1 MRPSSLTTLF
11 VFLIISSLLIGC
23 SISYSSGKS
32 SDSSSASFDSSSA
45 SSGSGDDDDEDEDA
59 AASTANTYAEDV
71 TVATKL
77 YVTTQDGSKH
87 FMSTISNLARAHGI
101 EDWEQEKITYSAM
114 GKGLKQSGITEEK
127 IETLPYFHTILESE
141 HYDTVLASYH

>member
-11 VFLIISSLLIGC
+11 VFLIISSLLVSC
-23 SISYSSGKS
+23 SISYSTGKS
-32 SDSSSASFDSSSA
+32 SDSSSFSFDSSSA
-45 SSGSGDDDDEDEDA
+45 SSGSGDDDDEDE

-77 YVTTQDGSKH
+77 YVTTQDGSQH

-141 HYDTVLASYH
+141 HYDTVLAGYH